1 MRTILLTA
9 SIVMAL
15 VAIGLFVV
23 VAVSTSLA
31 AEQPSSTVRPSGP
44 THAQNI
50 NFKPPVCAALD
61 RC

>member
-1 MRTILLTA
+1 MKTILVTA

-15 VAIGLFVV
+15 VAIDLFVV
-23 VAVSTSLA
+23 AAVSTALA
-31 AEQPSSTVRPSGP
+31 AEQPSLVRPSGP

-50 NFKPPVCAALD
+50 NFKPPVCAALN